1 MKNDIVRTQVPKD
14 ERKRKPIMKKRIIP
28 VLAAFVFAASA
39 VSCTSEPN
47 TAADSKPAE
56 TEAVTTA
63 AGDESA
69 PEDSEEEYVEPDYPE
84 LVADENSITFDDGDL
99 YTAHCMCEKNFEND
113 ESNCCLSV
121 ADFKGQKQLK
131 IEVLDFDVEKGKYK
145 TPKIVFDMDELVGS
159 ENLSKVKSFSCD
171 MTQVAVGDFKGDDGE
186 MIHVPGNF
194 MGTFGSNVGEDCSEW
209 YVPTGSASEYAAAEW
224 QCSWTHLRVEGKWL
238 LKGFVDGTTDSTL
251 VFMRW
256 SIPNQADVYIDNLTF
271 YDEDGNS
278 IPLAYKPGQAAA
290 SEEAPAADE
299 TSAEENDAEVTE
311 AEVTDAAETSEDS
324 DSGQAAE

>member
-1 MKNDIVRTQVPKD
+1 
-14 ERKRKPIMKKRIIP
+14 MKKKIIP
-28 VLAAFVFAASA
+28 ALAAFVFAASA
-39 VSCTSEPN
+39 VSCTSEP
-47 TAADSKPAE
+47 DGDKGGSYGKKE
-56 TEAVTTA
+56 EVTTA
-63 AGDESA
+63 AGDESV
-69 PEDSEEEYVEPDYPE
+69 PEATEEEYTEPDYPE
-84 LVADENSITFDDGDL
+84 LVSEENSITFDDGDL
-99 YTAHCMCEKNFEND
+99 YTAHCMSEKNFEND
-113 ESNCCLSV
+113 ESNCRLSV
-121 ADFKGQKQLK
+121 AEFKGQKQLK
-131 IEVLDFDVEKGKYK
+131 IEILDFDEEKGKYK

-171 MTQVAVGDFKGDDGE
+171 ITQVAVGDFKGDDGE

-194 MGTFGSNVGEDCSEW
+194 MGTFGSNVGEDCSDW

-256 SIPNQADVYIDNLTF
+256 SIPNQADVYLDNLTF

-278 IPLAYKPGQAAA
+278 IPLVYTPGKA
-290 SEEAPAADE
+290 SVTEEAPEADE
-299 TSAEENDAEVTE
+299 TVSESSVSEDTE
-311 AEVTDAAETSEDS
+311 AADAAETSEDS